1 VRLYAAGAADDW
13 TTILTGSG
21 VIDSYY
27 VTVNGGVPG
36 GTGEFRVITRL
47 YSACPGVDPAS
58 EIPGTA
64 AQSGLLDDDDGED
77 QRVDVV
83 LAQPVFVPQTV
94 WLKVQFTTAEAGVV
108 VGGEP
113 TLGSSEDAYWDAALP
128 SSCTTYF
135 GGTTLANFGGGVYG
149 SSGETIT
156 MDLLG
161 SKRPPQPFLTGRLS
175 WLAC

>member
-1 VRLYAAGAADDW
+1 MYEDGAADDW
-13 TTILTGSG
+13 TTTLTGSG
-21 VIDSYY
+21 VIDSYS

-47 YSACPGVDPAS
+47 CSACPGVDPLSA
-58 EIPGTA
+58 IPGTA

-94 WLKVQFTTAEAGVV
+94 WLQVQFTTAEAGVV
-108 VGGEP
+108 IGGEP
-113 TLGSSEDAYWDAALP
+113 TIGSSEDAYWDAALP
-128 SSCTTYF
+128 ASCTTWF
-135 GGTTLANFGGGVYG
+135 GPTVLANFGGGVYG

-156 MDLLG
+156 MG
-161 SKRPPQPFLTGRLS
+161 PAGQPHRVRGQPRRAVSGVRPQ
-175 WLAC
+175 